1 VAPAVADAAVERTYK
16 DQDEV
21 ALIEA
26 FMARKYRGR
35 NLGALLAEEKH
46 LASAW
51 RRLRYAGFS
60 AGNSLRVLKRYA
72 ADEASLEALEG
83 EPDGAPETEL

>member
-1 VAPAVADAAVERTYK
+1 
-16 DQDEV
+16 
-21 ALIEA
+21 
-26 FMARKYRGR
+26 M
-35 NLGALLAEEKH
+35 LAEEKH
-46 LASAW
+46 LVSAW

>member
-1 VAPAVADAAVERTYK
+1 
-16 DQDEV
+16 V

-26 FMARKYRGR
+26 FLARKYRAR
-35 NLGALLAEEKH
+35 NLTVLLSEEKH

-72 ADEASLEALEG
+72 ADEARLDALEN
-83 EPDGAPETEL
+83 EPEAGPEGDL